1 MNWDSDGDS
10 MWCTYRG
17 LYLSFDATS
26 FCVSDSEHTE
36 ELVSGEHHGQTDNE
50 TVEFLTKIADAY
62 ADFRA
67 QRVAGGPA

>member
-1 MNWDSDGDS
+1 

-17 LYLSFDATS
+17 LYLAFDADN
-26 FCVSDSEHTE
+26 FYVSGSDHGE
-36 ELVSGEHHGQTDNE
+36 ELVSGEHQGQTDNE

-67 QRVAGGPA
+67 RRVTGDSA